1 MATATAA
8 LHRIRSSSLID
19 AIGLL
24 LLALVVG
31 WLVVKFF
38 EDPTRFVNVGIIGAT
53 NGAIYG
59 LIALGYTLVYGILQ
73 LINFAH
79 GDVFALS
86 GLVASTMIISVFGLD
101 EETAVLMIIVGLL
114 GTLAVTIPL
123 FAVVNA
129 AIERIAYKPLR
140 RAPRLAPLIT
150 AVGMSFIVSN
160 ISLALYG
167 VDFES
172 VPNFI
177 PRTDAITIGGITI
190 QWNKIGVFLIVIPV
204 LLVLTWFVR
213 STRQGKAMRAV
224 AQDTEAAAMMGINVN
239 RTISVTFFLA
249 GGLAAVAGLVYL
261 LQFNIRYD
269 TGFELGLVAFTAAV
283 LGGYRKSHRRGP
295 RSAADRDGPGLQRGP
310 RRHSGRRLD
319 SLDRLRDPHRRARLP
334 AAGHPRRADPGGGL
348 SRPMSEALSGFARRA
363 RTDRGWWARERVL
376 GVGPHLSVHR
386 RHAPG
391 AAAHR
396 RLRPED
402 GIDGRDARSSR

>member
-8 LHRIRSSSLID
+8 LHRIRGSTIID

-24 LLALVVG
+24 LLALVIL
-31 WLVVKFF
+31 WMVVKFA
-38 EDPTRFVNVGIIGAT
+38 ENPTRFLNVAIIGAT

-86 GLVASTMIISVFGLD
+86 GLVASTMVISVFGLD
-101 EETAVLMIIVGLL
+101 EDTAVLMVVLGLL

-123 FAVVNA
+123 FAVFNA
-129 AIERIAYKPLR
+129 TIERIAYKPLR
-140 RAPRLAPLIT
+140 NAPRLAPLIT

-177 PRTDAITIGGITI
+177 PRTDAITIGGVAI
-190 QWNKIGVFLIVIPV
+190 QWNKIGVFMIVIPV

-213 STRQGKAMRAV
+213 TTRQGKAMRAV
-224 AQDTEAAAMMGINVN
+224 SQDAEAASMMGINVD

-269 TGFELGLVAFTAAV
+269 SGLELGLIAFTAAV
-283 LGGYRKSHRRGP
+283 LGGIGNLTG
-295 RSAADRDGPGLQRGP
+295 AVLGAMVIGMIQALNEGLDGT
-310 RRHSGRRLD
+310 
-319 SLDRLRDPHRRARLP
+319 
-334 AAGHPRRADPGGGL
+334 PGGDWTRSIVFGIL
-348 SRPMSEALSGFARRA
+348 IAVLVFRPQGILGE
-363 RTDRGWWARERVL
+363 RTPE
-376 GVGPHLSVHR
+376 
-386 RHAPG
+386 G
-391 AAAHR
+391 A
-396 RLRPED
+396 
-402 GIDGRDARSSR
+402 

>member
-8 LHRIRSSSLID
+8 LQRVRASSLID

-24 LLALVVG
+24 LLAGVLL
-31 WLVVKFF
+31 WLLLKFV
-38 EDPTRFVNVGIIGAT
+38 EDPTRFLNVAIIGAT

-59 LIALGYTLVYGILQ
+59 LVALGYTLVYGILQ

-86 GLVASTMIISVFGLD
+86 GLVASTMIVSVFELD
-101 EETAVLMIIVGLL
+101 AETGVLLVVVGLL
-114 GTLAVTIPL
+114 GTLAVTMPL
-123 FAVVNA
+123 FAIMNA
-129 AIERIAYKPLR
+129 TIERVAYKPLR

-150 AVGMSFIVSN
+150 AVGVSFIVQN

-177 PRTDAITIGGITI
+177 PRTEAISIGDVVI

-204 LLVLTWFVR
+204 LVALTWFVR

-224 AQDTEAAAMMGINVN
+224 AQDTEASAMMGIDVN

-249 GGLAAVAGLVYL
+249 GTLAAVAGLVYL

-269 TGFELGLVAFTAAV
+269 TGFELGLIAFTAAV
-283 LGGYRKSHRRGP
+283 LGGIGNLTG
-295 RSAADRDGPGLQRGP
+295 A
-310 RRHSGRRLD
+310 
-319 SLDRLRDPHRRARLP
+319 
-334 AAGHPRRADPGGGL
+334 
-348 SRPMSEALSGFARRA
+348 
-363 RTDRGWWARERVL
+363 VL
-376 GVGPHLSVHR
+376 GAMMIGMVQAFNEGLDGT
-386 RHAPG
+386 PG
-391 AAAHR
+391 TDWTRSIVFGILIAV
-396 RLRPED
+396 LVFRPQ
-402 GIDGRDARSSR
+402 GILGERTPEGA